1 MKNKRKVMAKDYTN
15 ETRAFVENWRKQH
28 GLEGTKILPSSD
40 DVPMY
45 MRPFLKRVSK
55 PNKSK
60 LMIS

>member
-1 MKNKRKVMAKDYTN
+1 MAKNYLK
-15 ETRAFVENWRKQH
+15 ETRAFVEDWRRQH
-28 GLEGTKILPSSD
+28 GLEGTKILPSSE
-40 DVPMY
+40 DVPTY